1 MTLALM
7 RVVLELARLVLA
19 PLLGLMLIV
28 AFATTSLGQTE
39 AERAQL
45 DKLFAE
51 LKLAPDAQT
60 ANQIDQQIWLIW
72 TLPAEPGLA
81 SRMAAILAARN
92 AMDLGG
98 AIRLLD
104 QLVAEYP
111 TYAEGWNQRAT
122 IYYMLDNYEASLADI
137 DKVLEFEPRH
147 FGALSGQAMIYLSLG
162 KRPLALKAMAAAL
175 AVHPFLNER
184 QLFPELM
191 QDITRI

>member
-1 MTLALM
+1 MTLAVM
-7 RVVLELARLVLA
+7 RTMLDLGRIVLA
-19 PLLGLMLIV
+19 PLLGLLLLIG
-28 AFATTSLGQTE
+28 FCTPSLGQTE

-60 ANQIDQQIWLIW
+60 ANRIDQQIWLIW
-72 TLPAEPGLA
+72 TAPAEPGLA
-81 SRMAAILAARN
+81 GRMAAVLAARN

-104 QLVAEYP
+104 KLVEDYP

-147 FGALSGQAMIYLSLG
+147 FGALSGQALIYLSLG